1 VSYLVNL
8 VLDGRPALVVG
19 AGAIAAR
26 KIESLLEAGAT
37 VTVVAP
43 SVSDEVA
50 RLAADGRISLVRR
63 AYSAG
68 DVRGAH
74 LVVAATDDEAAN
86 AAISRAAEA
95 AGALVNVVDR
105 PALCTFTIPA
115 VVRRGA
121 LTLAVATEGQ
131 CPACARA
138 IREELEA
145 QYGPEY
151 AAVLQLLGRARARLR
166 AAGWDSP
173 RIQAALADLW
183 RAGIVDG
190 VRRGDDAHVRS
201 LLASHLGDLART
213 L

>member
-8 VLDGRPALVVG
+8 TLAGQPALVVG
-19 AGAIAAR
+19 AGTIAAR
-26 KIESLLEAGAT
+26 KIESLLDAGAV

-43 SVSDEVA
+43 RVSDEVA
-50 RLAADGRISLVRR
+50 RMAADGRIVLDRR
-63 AYSAG
+63 RYAPGDARSA
-68 DVRGAH
+68 R
-74 LVVAATDDEAAN
+74 LVVAATDDEEVN
-86 AAISRAAEA
+86 ASISREATA
-95 AGALVNVVDR
+95 AGVLVNVVDR

-145 QYGPEY
+145 RYGPAY
-151 AAVLQLLGRARARLR
+151 DAALRLLGRARARLR

-173 RIQAALADLW
+173 AVQAALVDLW
-183 RAGIVDG
+183 RADIVDC
-190 VRRGDDAHVRS
+190 VRRGDEARIRE
-201 LLASHLGDLART
+201 LLESRLGELART

>member
-8 VLDGRPALVVG
+8 SLAGHPALVVG
-19 AGAIAAR
+19 AGAVAAR
-26 KIESLLEAGAT
+26 KIESLLNAGART
-37 VTVVAP
+37 TVVA
-43 SVSDEVA
+43 SRVCEAVEQMA
-50 RLAADGRISLVRR
+50 REDRIRLHRR
-63 AYSAG
+63 PYASG
-68 DVRGAH
+68 DVADARI
-74 LVVAATDDEAAN
+74 VIAATDDEGVN
-86 AAISRAAEA
+86 ARVSAEA
-95 AGALVNVVDR
+95 ASAGALVNVVDR

-151 AAVLQLLGRARARLR
+151 DAVLTLLGRVRRRLR
-166 AAGWDSP
+166 DAGWDNE
-173 RIQAALADLW
+173 RVQVALLDLW
-183 RAGIVDG
+183 RAGV
-190 VRRGDDAHVRS
+190 VAVVKHGDEARLRS
-201 LLASHLGDLART
+201 LLESQLGEFAAT